1 MNRESFDC
9 AGETTYVAEPALW
22 RVFLLQAE
30 RLYNMAGV
38 LTKKKKMGY
47 AFGIFTESLIYNM
60 FYTYYLTFL
69 VEIVGIQAKF
79 ASVVIFISIAWDAV
93 TDPIIGNF
101 TDRGG
106 VDKRKVMK
114 GAILPLGIIFIV
126 AWTSIGAGFTSQT
139 AKIIL
144 YTVISMCI
152 WLFYTMYTIPYY
164 AVVAELTEDY
174 DERTNIRS
182 TASLLNAGAV
192 GLGNVLPALVPTVAI
207 LLGERFQSNSYAVIA
222 AVISV
227 LAVALGFVCVK
238 SLGGVYTPKPVDSS
252 AGKTTVKDTFKSFG
266 EILKLK
272 PSKFFLLFV
281 FFFLAGS
288 SMIQSNLTYMVVDC
302 IGVDYDTG
310 IVYVIVSMVISM
322 AIVVPIVEKVAEKKD
337 RRFACITF
345 LTITVIGEIIVK
357 LIGLDAAVGSFKIMT
372 VVCAALLG
380 MGAGT
385 FWTFFYSMGYDLVE
399 LDELKNGARRESI
412 ITALPQLVQKF
423 GSAFGILM
431 AGQLLSVYGYDSS
444 KDTAGQESLIKVVT
458 DPHIVG
464 GMENI
469 STIIP
474 AALIAVSVIALVFYP
489 MTRKNVSHMM
499 NALNKKRSGEEYSAE
514 GLEKLL

>member
-1 MNRESFDC
+1 MPK
-9 AGETTYVAEPALW
+9 A
-22 RVFLLQAE
+22 
-30 RLYNMAGV
+30 
-38 LTKKKKMGY
+38 LTKKKKLGY
-47 AFGIFTESLIYNM
+47 GFGIFTESLIYNM

-79 ASVVIFISIAWDAV
+79 ASIVIFISIAWDAV
-93 TDPIIGNF
+93 TDPIIGNY

-114 GAILPLGIIFIV
+114 LSILPLAVIFIV
-126 AWTSIGAGFTSQT
+126 AWTSIGAGFSSQT

-152 WLFYTMYTIPYY
+152 WVFYTMYTIPYY

-174 DERTNIRS
+174 DERTQIRS

-207 LLGERFQSNSYAVIA
+207 LLGERFESNAYAVVA
-222 AVISV
+222 AIISIM
-227 LAVALGFVCVK
+227 AVALGFICIK
-238 SLGGVYTPKPVDSS
+238 SLDGVYKPKPIVNGNDKS
-252 AGKTTVKDTFKSFG
+252 TVRDTFRAFS
-266 EILKLK
+266 EILRMK
-272 PSKFFLLFV
+272 PSKFFLIFV

-302 IGVDYDTG
+302 IGMDYDTG
-310 IVYVIVSMVISM
+310 IVYVIISMVVSM
-322 AIVVPIVEKVAEKKD
+322 AIIVPIVEKVAEKKD

-345 LTITVIGEIIVK
+345 LTITIIGEIIVK
-357 LIGLDAAVGSFKIMT
+357 LIGLDATVGNFKIMT
-372 VVCAALLG
+372 IVCAALLG

-385 FWTFFYSMGYDLVE
+385 FWTLFYSMGYDLVE
-399 LDELKNGARRESI
+399 LDELKTGERRESI
-412 ITALPQLVQKF
+412 ITALPQLIQKF

-431 AGQLLSVYGYDSS
+431 AGQLLSAYGYDSS
-444 KDTAGQESLIKVVT
+444 MDTAGQESLIKVVT

-469 STIIP
+469 STVIP
-474 AALIAVSVIALVFYP
+474 AAFIAVSVTALIFYP
-489 MTRKNVSHMM
+489 MTRKNVSKL
-499 NALNKKRSGEEYSAE
+499 NEALAEKRNGKSYSTEIGRAHV
-514 GLEKLL
+514 

>member
-1 MNRESFDC
+1 MPK
-9 AGETTYVAEPALW
+9 A
-22 RVFLLQAE
+22 
-30 RLYNMAGV
+30 
-38 LTKKKKMGY
+38 LTKKKKLGY
-47 AFGIFTESLIYNM
+47 GFGIFTESLIYNM

-79 ASVVIFISIAWDAV
+79 ASIVIFISIAWDAV
-93 TDPIIGNF
+93 TDPIIGNY

-114 GAILPLGIIFIV
+114 LSILPLAVIFIV
-126 AWTSIGAGFTSQT
+126 AWTSIGAGFSSQT

-152 WLFYTMYTIPYY
+152 WVFYTMYTIPYY

-174 DERTNIRS
+174 DERTQIRS

-207 LLGERFQSNSYAVIA
+207 LLGERFESNAYAVVA
-222 AVISV
+222 AIISIM
-227 LAVALGFVCVK
+227 AVALGFICIK
-238 SLGGVYTPKPVDSS
+238 SLDGVYKPKPIVNGNDKS
-252 AGKTTVKDTFKSFG
+252 TVRDTFRAFS
-266 EILKLK
+266 EILRMK
-272 PSKFFLLFV
+272 PSKFFLIFV

-302 IGVDYDTG
+302 IGMDYDTG
-310 IVYVIVSMVISM
+310 IVYVIISMVVSM
-322 AIVVPIVEKVAEKKD
+322 AIIVPIVEKVAEKKD

-345 LTITVIGEIIVK
+345 LTITIIGEIIVK
-357 LIGLDAAVGSFKIMT
+357 LIGLDATVGNFKIMT
-372 VVCAALLG
+372 IVCAALLG

-385 FWTFFYSMGYDLVE
+385 FWTLFYSMGYDLVE
-399 LDELKNGARRESI
+399 LDELKTGERRESI
-412 ITALPQLVQKF
+412 ITALPQLIQKF

-431 AGQLLSVYGYDSS
+431 AGQLLSAYGYDSS
-444 KDTAGQESLIKVVT
+444 MDTAGQESLIKVVT

-469 STIIP
+469 STVIP
-474 AALIAVSVIALVFYP
+474 AAFIAVSVIALIFYP
-489 MTRKNVSHMM
+489 MTRKNVSKL
-499 NALNKKRSGEEYSAE
+499 NEALAEKRNGKSYSTE

>member
-1 MNRESFDC
+1 MAN
-9 AGETTYVAEPALW
+9 ALT
-22 RVFLLQAE
+22 R
-30 RLYNMAGV
+30 
-38 LTKKKKMGY
+38 KKKIGY

-69 VEIVGIQAKF
+69 VEIVGIAPKY
-79 ASVVIFISIAWDAV
+79 SSIVIFISIAWDAI
-93 TDPIIGNF
+93 TDPIIGNY

-106 VDKRKVMK
+106 VDKRRVMK
-114 GAILPLGIIFIV
+114 ISILPLAIIFIV

-139 AKIIL
+139 AKILL
-144 YTVISMCI
+144 YTVISMAI
-152 WLFYTMYTIPYY
+152 WVFYTMYTIPYY

-174 DERTNIRS
+174 DERTKIRS

-207 LLGERFQSNSYAVIA
+207 LLGERFASNSYAVIA

-227 LAVALGFVCVK
+227 MAVIFGFICVK
-238 SLGGVYTPKPVDSS
+238 SLEGVYTPKPVS
-252 AGKTTVKDTFKSFG
+252 ANSGSNTLKDTLRSFG
-266 EILKLK
+266 QILKMK
-272 PSKFFLLFV
+272 PAKFFLVFV
-281 FFFLAGS
+281 FFFLTAS

-302 IGVDYDTG
+302 IGMDYDTG
-310 IVYVIVSMVISM
+310 IVYVIVSMVLSM
-322 AIVVPIVEKVAEKKD
+322 AIIVPIVEKVAEKTD
-337 RRFACITF
+337 RRTASIIF
-345 LTITVIGEIIVK
+345 LTITMAGEIISK
-357 LIGLDAAVGSFKIMT
+357 LVGLDAQIGDFKIMT

-399 LDELKNGARRESI
+399 LDEFKTGERRESI
-412 ITALPQLVQKF
+412 ITALPQLIQKF

-431 AGQLLSVYGYDSS
+431 AGQLLSAYGYDSS
-444 KDTAGQESLIKVVT
+444 KDTAGKESLITVVT

-469 STIIP
+469 STVIP
-474 AALIAVSVIALVFYP
+474 AAFLAVSILALIFYP
-489 MTRKNVSHMM
+489 MTRKNVARLMS
-499 NALNKKRSGEEYSAE
+499 ALNKKRAGEEYSTE

>member
-1 MNRESFDC
+1 MPK
-9 AGETTYVAEPALW
+9 A
-22 RVFLLQAE
+22 
-30 RLYNMAGV
+30 
-38 LTKKKKMGY
+38 LTKKKKLGY
-47 AFGIFTESLIYNM
+47 GFGIFTESLIYNM

-79 ASVVIFISIAWDAV
+79 ASIVIFISIAWDAI
-93 TDPIIGNF
+93 TDPIIGNY

-114 GAILPLGIIFIV
+114 LSILPLAVIFIV
-126 AWTSIGAGFTSQT
+126 AWTSIGAGFSSQT

-152 WLFYTMYTIPYY
+152 WVFYTMYTIPYY

-174 DERTNIRS
+174 DERTQIRS

-207 LLGERFQSNSYAVIA
+207 LLGERFESNAYAVIA
-222 AVISV
+222 AIISI
-227 LAVALGFVCVK
+227 LAVALGFICIK
-238 SLGGVYTPKPVDSS
+238 SLDGVYKPKPVVNGNNKSS
-252 AGKTTVKDTFKSFG
+252 VKDTFRAFG
-266 EILKLK
+266 EILKMK
-272 PSKFFLLFV
+272 PSKFFLMFV

-302 IGVDYDTG
+302 IGMDYDTG
-310 IVYVIVSMVISM
+310 IVYVIISMVVSM

-357 LIGLDAAVGSFKIMT
+357 LIGLDAAIGNFKVMT
-372 VVCAALLG
+372 IVCAALLG

-399 LDELKNGARRESI
+399 LDELKTGERRESI
-412 ITALPQLVQKF
+412 ITALPQLIQKF

-431 AGQLLSVYGYDSS
+431 AGQLLSAYGYDASQ
-444 KDTAGQESLIKVVT
+444 DTAGQESLIKVVT

-469 STIIP
+469 STVIP
-474 AALIAVSVIALVFYP
+474 AAFIALSVIALVFYP
-489 MTRKNVSHMM
+489 MTRKNVSKLME
-499 NALNKKRSGEEYSAE
+499 ALNKKRNGEKYSTE
-514 GLEKLL
+514 GLEKLI